1 MTKNQSVNPSTV
13 RALSKKFESQAAD
26 LPPTNYGWIIEKTK
40 EMVRL
45 MAKKN
50 AEYGAS
56 WRRRGGIGAFFTI
69 WRKADRLEEQLK
81 ARGYN
86 IFDVNDDPTSTESL
100 DETLLDLWNYLGLVI
115 ESRNQIREMSKALPG
130 SAGPKDP
137 IEDPGAPDRNYTN
150 QDPDLKTSGNSAPS
164 DVGTRGGSGS
174 FAPGD
179 TGVTALIVSGGD
191 PHTNTNTNTKAQ

>member
-1 MTKNQSVNPSTV
+1 MTENQSVNLSTA
-13 RALSKKFESQAAD
+13 RTLSKKFESQAAD
-26 LPPTNYGWIIEKTK
+26 LPPTDYGWIIEKTK
-40 EMVRL
+40 ERVRL
-45 MAKKN
+45 MARKN

-115 ESRNQIREMSKALPG
+115 ESRNQIREMSKTVPG
-130 SAGPKDP
+130 PTGPKGP
-137 IEDPGAPDRNYTN
+137 TGDPGAPDRNYTN

-164 DVGTRGGSGS
+164 DVGTLGGSGS
-174 FAPGD
+174 FVLVD
-179 TGVTALIVSGGD
+179 TGGTILIVSGGD
-191 PHTNTNTNTKAQ
+191 PHTNINTKAQ